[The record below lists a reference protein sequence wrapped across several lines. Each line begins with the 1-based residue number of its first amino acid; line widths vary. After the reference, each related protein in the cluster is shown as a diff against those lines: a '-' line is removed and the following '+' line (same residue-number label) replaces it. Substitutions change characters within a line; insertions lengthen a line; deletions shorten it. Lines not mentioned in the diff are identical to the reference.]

1 MTNHVIPIHS
11 TLDLVGSFDDQG
23 WYFQDFESE
32 QFSRIYSD
40 KQEALEAL
48 KADSIQWKES
58 EAN

>member
-32 QFSRIYSD
+32 QVSRIYSD